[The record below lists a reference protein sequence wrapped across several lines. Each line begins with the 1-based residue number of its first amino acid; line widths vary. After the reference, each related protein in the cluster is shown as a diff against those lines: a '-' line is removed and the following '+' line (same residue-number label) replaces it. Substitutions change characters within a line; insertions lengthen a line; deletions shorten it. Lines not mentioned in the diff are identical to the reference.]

1 MTEAPA
7 SCAITGDV
15 SPEYLE
21 GIEAGRRDGEARP
34 ETRLSS
40 YQLDLGLSRV
50 D

>member
-1 MTEAPA
+1 
-7 SCAITGDV
+7 V

-21 GIEAGRRDGEARP
+21 GVAAGRRDAEAGP

-40 YQLDLGLSRV
+40 YQLDLGLSKV